1 MSWWRL
7 PAAALLA
14 AGPGAML
21 PGPGIRA
28 QELTEIDH
36 IVAVVGRT
44 AIPYSRVQEELN
56 VQRARGT
63 PLPTDSVALARLM
76 REIVERLVDDELLV
90 QEAQADTAIRVT
102 DEQVQGAVEQAIRQV
117 RMQFRSDVDFERQ
130 LQASGFGTLEEYR
143 RWVADQRR
151 RELLQRALIEKL
163 RQKGDLRPV
172 PPTEEE
178 MRAYYEQRIKNLE
191 TRPAVVSF
199 RQIIV
204 RPQPDSA
211 AEAAA
216 YHLADSLWQAIRGG
230 ADFATLAK
238 RFSDDPGTRDRG
250 GDLGYFRRGQM
261 VPEFDRVAFAMR
273 PGQVSP
279 PVRSS
284 FGYHIIK
291 VERSDPSE
299 VQARHILIAP
309 RITEANVAA
318 ARARADSLLARAR
331 AGASFDSLARLYHDP
346 AEDAFAQNVALDS
359 LPPEYRDV
367 LTGHQTGEVVGPL
380 TLQREDQV
388 RFGLLK
394 IEEMRPPG
402 PYTFEE
408 LKDRIRTQLA
418 EEGALRRYLNQLR
431 KRTYVDI
438 RL

>member
-1 MSWWRL
+1 MSWRL
-7 PAAALLA
+7 ASRALLA
-14 AGPGAML
+14 LGVVGSLAGGRVA
-21 PGPGIRA
+21 A
-28 QELTEIDH
+28 QELTEIDRV
-36 IVAVVGRT
+36 VAVVGRT

-56 VQRARGT
+56 VQRARGGS
-63 PLPTDSVALARLM
+63 LPSDSAGLARLM

-90 QEAQADTAIRVT
+90 QEAQADTSIRVT

-117 RMQFRSDVDFERQ
+117 RLQFRSDVDFERQ
-130 LQASGFGTLEEYR
+130 LQASGFGTVEEYR
-143 RWVADQRR
+143 RWVTEQRR

-178 MRAYYEQRIKNLE
+178 MRAYYEERVKNLE

-199 RQIIV
+199 RQILL
-204 RPQPDSA
+204 RPKPDSA
-211 AEAAA
+211 AEAEA
-216 YHLADSLWQAIRGG
+216 YHLADSLWQAIRAG
-230 ADFATLAK
+230 ADFATLAR
-238 RFSDDPGTRDRG
+238 RFSQDPGTRDRG

-261 VPEFDRVAFAMR
+261 VPEFDRVAFALR

-299 VQARHILIAP
+299 VQARHILIVP
-309 RITEANVAA
+309 PITEANIAA
-318 ARARADSLLARAR
+318 ARALADSLLARAR
-331 AGASFDSLARLYHDP
+331 SGASFDSLARSYHDP
-346 AEDAFAQNVALDS
+346 AEDAFAQNVPLDS
-359 LPPEYRDV
+359 LPVEYREV
-367 LTGHQTGEVVGPL
+367 LAGHQAGEVVGPI

-388 RFGLLK
+388 RFGLLR
-394 IEEMRPPG
+394 IEDLRPPG
-402 PYTFEE
+402 PYTYEE